1 MESMACLKMVF
12 VLLVQAIACDCDADG
27 GVQLQLLL
35 SRAVWM
41 ILCFHA
47 VVESSRGYAC
57 NLSLRKSNSYM
68 L

>member
-1 MESMACLKMVF
+1 MESMACLEMVF

-57 NLSLRKSNSYM
+57 NLSWKKSGSYM

>member
-41 ILCFHA
+41 IMCFHA
-47 VVESSRGYAC
+47 VVESSRG
-57 NLSLRKSNSYM
+57 NLS
-68 L
+68 